1 MGRWVNVSISK
12 MQNGHAQRDSIMS
25 NLKIETENSLPQRHS
40 KMSNGRLSEVLCCP
54 HWQKAISTIQVKNKR
69 CCFMSRWDYGWM
81 WQHKNSPAQRDSGM
95 SNLVPHTEIFVEK
108 LIVAY

>member
-1 MGRWVNVSISK
+1 
-12 MQNGHAQRDSIMS
+12 
-25 NLKIETENSLPQRHS
+25 
-40 KMSNGRLSEVLCCP
+40 
-54 HWQKAISTIQVKNKR
+54 
-69 CCFMSRWDYGWM
+69 MSRWDYGWM